1 MLEYFKREVSL
12 MLKELENDMFY
23 FNTDINRIG
32 DGCSRH
38 YHNLFEI
45 YYMKEGVCNYFID
58 NKVYEIVAG
67 DIVLI
72 PDGVIHKT
80 NYGNEPHT
88 RLLINFSSNYI
99 PTSVTNHIPKLV
111 YLYRNEAALPEIDE
125 IFRKIETEY
134 NSPDE
139 FTKEAVKGLVY
150 SLFFVMAR
158 NSNSFTNKSSSSM
171 LVEECVKYIKKN
183 FMQAISLS
191 AMAKLYSVSPEH
203 LSRIFK
209 KETGFGFNEF
219 ITLVRLQRAEAMLKN
234 ENGKTISEIAYAC
247 GFNDSNY
254 FSDKFKKAY
263 GTVPSEVKKKFL
275 K

>member
-1 MLEYFKREVSL
+1 
-12 MLKELENDMFY
+12 MLKELPNEIFY
-23 FNTDINRIG
+23 FNNDIKRVG

-45 YYMKEGVCNYFID
+45 YYMKEGNCSYFID
-58 NKVYEIVAG
+58 NKVYEIQTG

-80 NYGNEPHT
+80 NYGAAPHT
-88 RLLINFSSNYI
+88 RLLINFSANYI
-99 PTSVTNHIPKLV
+99 PTSVMSCIPKLI

-125 IFRKIETEY
+125 IFKKIELEY

-139 FTKEAVKGLVY
+139 FTKEAVKCHVY

-158 NSNSFTNKSSSSM
+158 NNNSFTNKSSSSM
-171 LVEECVKYIKKN
+171 LVEECVKNIKKN
-183 FMQAISLS
+183 FMHQLSLS
-191 AMAKLYSVSPEH
+191 EMAKLYSVSPEH

>member
-1 MLEYFKREVSL
+1 
-12 MLKELENDMFY
+12 MLKNSNEIFY
-23 FNTDINRIG
+23 FNSDIKRLG
-32 DGCSRH
+32 DGCCRH

-45 YYMKEGVCNYFID
+45 YYMKEGSCSYFID
-58 NKVYEIVAG
+58 NKVYEIQSG

-80 NYGNEPHT
+80 NYGTTPHT
-88 RLLINFSSNYI
+88 RLLINCSANYI
-99 PTSVTNHIPKLV
+99 PTSVSSYIPKLI
-111 YLYRNEAALPEIDE
+111 YLYRNENAIAEIDSLFE
-125 IFRKIETEY
+125 KIESEY

-139 FTKEAVKGLVY
+139 FTEEAVKCYIY
-150 SLFFVMAR
+150 SLFFIMAR
-158 NSNSFTNKSSSSM
+158 NTNKFINKSSSSM
-171 LVEECVKYIKKN
+171 LIEDCVKYIKKN
-183 FMQAISLS
+183 FMHPLNLS
-191 AMAKLYSVSPEH
+191 DAAKLYSVSPEH
-203 LSRIFK
+203 LSRLFK
-209 KETGFGFNEF
+209 RETGFGFNEF

-263 GTVPSEVKKKFL
+263 GTVPSEVKKKYI

>member
-1 MLEYFKREVSL
+1 
-12 MLKELENDMFY
+12 MLKDISSELFY
-23 FNTDINRIG
+23 FNNDIKRLG

-45 YYMKEGVCNYFID
+45 YYMKEGTCSYFID
-58 NKVYEIVAG
+58 NKVYEIVPG

-80 NYGNEPHT
+80 NYGDKPHT
-88 RLLINFSSNYI
+88 RLLINCSANYI
-99 PTSVTNHIPKLV
+99 PTSVTSHIPKLI
-111 YLYRNEAALPEIDE
+111 YLYRNESALPEIDE
-125 IFRKIETEY
+125 IFKKIEAEY

-139 FTKEAVKGLVY
+139 FTNESVKCLIY

-158 NSNSFTNKSSSSM
+158 NSNSFKNKSSSSM

-183 FMQAISLS
+183 FMHSLTLS
-191 AMAKLYSVSPEH
+191 EAAKLYSVSPEH

-263 GTVPSEVKKKFL
+263 GVVPSEVKKKFL

>member
-1 MLEYFKREVSL
+1 MLA
-12 MLKELENDMFY
+12 ELPNDIIY
-23 FNTDINRIG
+23 FNNDVKSLG
-32 DGCSRH
+32 EGCSRH

-45 YYMKEGVCNYFID
+45 YYMKEGTCSYFID
-58 NKVYEIVAG
+58 NKVYEIKSG

-80 NYGNEPHT
+80 NYGLQPHT
-88 RLLINFSSNYI
+88 RLLINCSASYI
-99 PTSVTNHIPKLV
+99 PTSVTSHIPKLI

-125 IFRKIETEY
+125 IFEKIEAEY

-139 FTKEAVKGLVY
+139 FTKDSTRCLLF

-158 NSNSFTNKSSSSM
+158 NNNSFTNKSSSSI
-171 LVEECVKYIKKN
+171 LVEECAKNIKKN
-183 FMQAISLS
+183 FMNPISLS
-191 AMAKLYSVSPEH
+191 DMAKLYSVSPEH

>member
-1 MLEYFKREVSL
+1 MFLRGVRLTF
-12 MLKELENDMFY
+12 KELSTEIFY
-23 FNTDINRIG
+23 FNTDINSIG

-45 YYMKEGVCNYFID
+45 YYMKDGFCNYFID
-58 NKVYEIVAG
+58 NKVYEIKSG

-80 NYGNEPHT
+80 NYGPEPHT
-88 RLLINFSSNYI
+88 RLLINFSANYI
-99 PTSVTNHIPKLV
+99 PTSVTSHIPKLV

-125 IFRKIETEY
+125 IFRKIEMEY

-139 FTKEAVKGLVY
+139 FTKESVRGLVY

-158 NSNSFTNKSSSSM
+158 NNNRFTNKSSGSM
-171 LVEECVKYIKKN
+171 LVEECVKHIKKN
-183 FMQAISLS
+183 FMHPLSLS
-191 AMAKLYSVSPEH
+191 SIAKLYSVSPEH
-203 LSRIFK
+203 LSRMFK
-209 KETGFGFNEF
+209 KETGIGFNEF
-219 ITLVRLQRAEAMLKN
+219 ITLVRLQKAEAMLKN

-263 GTVPSEVKKKFL
+263 GTVPSEVKKKYL

>member
-1 MLEYFKREVSL
+1 
-12 MLKELENDMFY
+12 MLKELPNEIFY
-23 FNTDINRIG
+23 FNNDIKRLA

-45 YYMKEGVCNYFID
+45 YYMKEGTCSYFID
-58 NKVYEIVAG
+58 NKVYEIESG

-80 NYGNEPHT
+80 NYGNTPHT
-88 RLLINFSSNYI
+88 RLLINCSANYI
-99 PTSVTNHIPKLV
+99 PTSVTSHIPKLI
-111 YLYRNEAALPEIDE
+111 YLYRNEAALSEIDE
-125 IFRKIETEY
+125 IFKKIEAEY

-139 FTKEAVKGLVY
+139 FTAEAVKCLVY

-158 NSNSFTNKSSSSM
+158 NNNKFTNKSSSSM
-171 LVEECVKYIKKN
+171 LVEECVKHIKKN
-183 FMQAISLS
+183 FMHPISLS
-191 AMAKLYSVSPEH
+191 EMARLYSVSQEH

-263 GTVPSEVKKKFL
+263 GVVPSEVKKKFL